1 MQVKYICVLALWLMA
16 ISLQGQITISADDFR
31 NPVGDALERVDIG
44 VLFFD
49 GTYFIPPSGGENQ
62 QWDYR
67 WLQQQQIS
75 SDLLPEI
82 DNPVYPEANTVLT
95 AIDRANLSPF
105 FPLPVQFFQRYDDDG
120 LATVGEALPGPVT
133 LAFPCEGCLTD
144 SVQYQSRSISAEAPV
159 TNLQLPL
166 DFGDS
171 WSSSFVRQTSG
182 QLQLPTLGLEGLTAE
197 AMDSVQQNGE
207 VIGWG
212 NLTLPNNTISGFI
225 DLDVL
230 LVRETITR
238 KTNYTVDGAPAPQAF
253 LDSLGAAQGESE
265 TLVYFHFYTPGLG
278 QPALTI
284 AFFDNGEFLTVRMA
298 ASLSEVNPEEE
309 GTYTTVPI
317 THDGLNRSY
326 DIYVPPSY
334 TGEEAVPVVMTLHGY
349 TGTSKLTAWQTR
361 MNEVADTA
369 GFIVVYPQGQLV
381 TQPIPPPGLPPTA
394 PGWNTPGFVST
405 TDDVGFLLSVLEDVT
420 GAYNIDEAAAYLCG
434 ISNGAGM
441 TDIMSGAAP
450 ERFAAVGEVASVAI
464 TPRDHLVPTMIVR
477 GTDDPLVPYDG
488 FPQIGIPSTEQ
499 AVAHY
504 GRLNGC
510 ALTPDSLD
518 LEDIDPA
525 DNTTVTRFTYTDCYG
540 NADLVFYRVN
550 GGSHV
555 WDDGPPAPILFHP
568 VVGPNVNRDF
578 SVSAT
583 MWNFFKQHRLPHARL
598 LSQTLE
604 DQDST
609 RNYLLYVP
617 AAYDGTEEWPLV
629 LNLHGGF
636 NDRFVQM
643 WNSRMNL
650 VADTA
655 QFLVAYPEGHLQED
669 GRVWNTQEQPTLP
682 DDVAYLS
689 RLIDTLTANY
699 AINPAR
705 IYSSGFSMGG
715 EMSYLLGCNIPDQ
728 VAAIASVSGTTL
740 TDNDWTCTAGQPL
753 PLLHM
758 HGTADIV
765 APIEGGTGVPN
776 GFDFPAVRGQLDF
789 WINSNS
795 CAADSTVTQLPDT
808 DPNDNS
814 TITLTRFDD
823 CALYQGAD
831 GSDRTAE
838 VWYYRVEGGGHS
850 WPDGRFDFLP
860 PEFQPLFSPVNRDIN
875 ASSEIWNFFNRHRL
889 LLTNTDVVTPV
900 TYAVEV
906 FPNPAQEA
914 FQLSF
919 VLPAAA
925 LVQVQLFNAVGQ
937 VVHQQRLGT
946 LAAGQQQVQ
955 INQLGALPAGL
966 YYYRLQVGAGQV
978 SGSVMIS
985 QKP

>member
-1 MQVKYICVLALWLMA
+1 
-16 ISLQGQITISADDFR
+16 
-31 NPVGDALERVDIG
+31 
-44 VLFFD
+44 
-49 GTYFIPPSGGENQ
+49 
-62 QWDYR
+62 
-67 WLQQQQIS
+67 
-75 SDLLPEI
+75 
-82 DNPVYPEANTVLT
+82 
-95 AIDRANLSPF
+95 
-105 FPLPVQFFQRYDDDG
+105 
-120 LATVGEALPGPVT
+120 
-133 LAFPCEGCLTD
+133 
-144 SVQYQSRSISAEAPV
+144 
-159 TNLQLPL
+159 
-166 DFGDS
+166 
-171 WSSSFVRQTSG
+171 
-182 QLQLPTLGLEGLTAE
+182 
-197 AMDSVQQNGE
+197 
-207 VIGWG
+207 
-212 NLTLPNNTISGFI
+212 
-225 DLDVL
+225 
-230 LVRETITR
+230 
-238 KTNYTVDGAPAPQAF
+238 
-253 LDSLGAAQGESE
+253 
-265 TLVYFHFYTPGLG
+265 
-278 QPALTI
+278 
-284 AFFDNGEFLTVRMA
+284 MA
-298 ASLSEVNPEEE
+298 ASLSEVNPEAE

-334 TGEEAVPVVMTLHGY
+334 TGEEAVPMVMTLHGY

-381 TQPIPPPGLPPTA
+381 TQPIPPPGLPPVA

-441 TDIMSGAAP
+441 TDVMSGAAP

-510 ALTPDSLD
+510 TLTPDSLD
-518 LEDIDPA
+518 LEDIDPT

-555 WDDGPPAPILFHP
+555 WDDGPPAPVLFQP
-568 VVGPNVNRDF
+568 VIGPNVNRDF

-583 MWNFFKQHRLPHARL
+583 LWNFFKQHRLPHARL

-669 GRVWNTQEQPTLP
+669 GRVWNTQEQPALP

-699 AINPAR
+699 AINAER
-705 IYSSGFSMGG
+705 VYSAGFSMGG

-728 VAAIASVSGTTL
+728 VAAIASVSGPTL

-776 GFDFPAVRGQLDF
+776 GFDFPAVRDQLDF
-789 WINSNS
+789 WINANG

-808 DPNDNS
+808 NPEDNS
-814 TITLTRFDD
+814 TVTLTRFDD

-831 GSDRTAE
+831 GNNRTAE
-838 VWYYRVEGGGHS
+838 VWYYQVEGGGHS

-860 PEFQPLFSPVNRDIN
+860 PAFQPLFSPVNRDIN

-889 LLTNTDVVTPV
+889 LLTNTNAITPAA
-900 TYAVEV
+900 YAVEV

-919 VLPAAA
+919 ELPAAA
-925 LVQVQLFNAVGQ
+925 PVQVQLFNAIGQ
-937 VVHQQRLGT
+937 AVHQRRLGT
-946 LAAGQQQVQ
+946 LGAGPQQVH

-966 YYYRLQVGAGQV
+966 YYYRLQIGAGQV
-978 SGSVMIS
+978 SGPVMIRP
-985 QKP
+985 KP